1 MGVEIG
7 DTLVAQCNL
16 HGSDKREVGRGSG
29 GRGRDVMTEAEEVRQ
44 MGGQED
50 ITLWL

>member
-7 DTLVAQCNL
+7 ETLVAQCNL
-16 HGSDKREVGRGSG
+16 RGSDKREVGRGFR
-29 GRGRDVMTEAEEVRQ
+29 GRGRDVMTEAEVRQ